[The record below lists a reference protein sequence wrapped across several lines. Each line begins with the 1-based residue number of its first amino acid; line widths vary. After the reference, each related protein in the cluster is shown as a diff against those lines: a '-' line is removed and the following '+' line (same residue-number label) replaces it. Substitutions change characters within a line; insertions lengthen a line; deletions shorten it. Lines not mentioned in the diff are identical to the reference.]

1 MGRKLT
7 PHYCQTSEGSVY
19 EYTGVGVGEMA
30 QEVKISAVKS
40 DSQDL
45 ITGIHIVVGEKQF
58 QQVVPWLLQVAK
70 TLTIVHINTQN
81 K

>member
-1 MGRKLT
+1 MTL
-7 PHYCQTSEGSVY
+7 HYCQTSEVSVY
-19 EYTGVGVGEMA
+19 ECTGVGVGEMT

-45 ITGIHIVVGEKQF
+45 ITGIHIVVGEIQF
-58 QQVVPWLLQVAK
+58 QQVVAWLLQVAK
-70 TLTIVHINTQN
+70 TLMIVHINTQN

>member
-1 MGRKLT
+1 MTL
-7 PHYCQTSEGSVY
+7 HYCQTSEVSVY

-45 ITGIHIVVGEKQF
+45 ITGIHIVVGEIQF
-58 QQVVPWLLQVAK
+58 QQVVAWLLQVAK
-70 TLTIVHINTQN
+70 TLKIVHINTQN

>member
-1 MGRKLT
+1 
-7 PHYCQTSEGSVY
+7 
-19 EYTGVGVGEMA
+19 MA